1 MGKIKNMD
9 NYLEQVLKEGEKSL
23 YHDRYA
29 KIYRKLYKIFN
40 IVLQPI
46 LLIIAI
52 FSFINNEYY
61 SGGFFIFLSIALL
74 YLYLTYLFTEYC
86 VTDKRI
92 LKKTGFITRNVQEM
106 NLNSVETVV
115 VSEGII
121 DRIFK
126 TGSIIVTGR
135 GTQEVSFNFIDNPA
149 QVRDFIKTEL

>member
-1 MGKIKNMD
+1 MD

-52 FSFINNEYY
+52 FSFSNNEYY
-61 SGGFFIFLSIALL
+61 LGGFFIFLSIALL

-86 VTDKRI
+86 VTDKRL

-106 NLNSVETVV
+106 NLNSVETVIV
-115 VSEGII
+115 KEGII
-121 DRIFK
+121 DRILK
-126 TGSIIVTGR
+126 TGSIIVSGR
-135 GTQEVSFNFIDNPA
+135 GTQKISFNYIDNPTR
-149 QVRDFIKTEL
+149 VRELIKTDL

>member
-1 MGKIKNMD
+1 MGKLKNMD
-9 NYLEQVLKEGEKSL
+9 NYLGQVLKEGEKSL

-46 LLIIAI
+46 LLSIAI
-52 FSFINNEYY
+52 FSFIVNEYY
-61 SGGFFIFLSIALL
+61 LGGFFIFLSIASL

-86 VTDKRI
+86 VTDKRL

-135 GTQEVSFNFIDNPA
+135 GTQEVSFNFIDNPT

>member
-1 MGKIKNMD
+1 MGKLKNMD

-46 LLIIAI
+46 LLSIAI
-52 FSFINNEYY
+52 FSFIVNEYY
-61 SGGFFIFLSIALL
+61 LGGFFIFLSIASL

-86 VTDKRI
+86 VTDKRL

-135 GTQEVSFNFIDNPA
+135 GTQEVSFNFIDNPT

>member
-1 MGKIKNMD
+1 MGKLKNMD

-23 YHDRYA
+23 YRDRYA

-46 LLIIAI
+46 LLSIAI
-52 FSFINNEYY
+52 FSFIVNEYY
-61 SGGFFIFLSIALL
+61 LGGFFIFLSIASL

-86 VTDKRI
+86 VTDKRL

-135 GTQEVSFNFIDNPA
+135 GTQEVSFNFIDNPT